1 MGKGGRHQEE
11 NHMALRPPQ
20 LRGERPHQRS
30 EYKNGVEPPR
40 THLHKD
46 DRAISPCRRQPETGC
61 NQLPR

>member
-1 MGKGGRHQEE
+1 
-11 NHMALRPPQ
+11 MALRPAQ